1 MGATVLSLGWWKTFK
16 GGGADVGAIVGGGCA
31 EEDEVDVSVVGGS
44 GYVEYAYPRFSEI
57 LRKYYGSRGSLENHF
72 SKTWRSLPPSC
83 FLLKQPNFRK
93 I

>member
-44 GYVEYAYPRFSEI
+44 GYVEEDGAVVSGGGNSGVGMFVGVTSVGDEVG
-57 LRKYYGSRGSLENHF
+57 LNGEGSDSGNCREEE
-72 SKTWRSLPPSC
+72 R
-83 FLLKQPNFRK
+83 
-93 I
+93 

>member
-44 GYVEYAYPRFSEI
+44 GYVEEDGAVVSGGGNSGVGMFVGRKKGSGGRIAEAI
-57 LRKYYGSRGSLENHF
+57 LGERHPVR
-72 SKTWRSLPPSC
+72 
-83 FLLKQPNFRK
+83 